1 MLMMC
6 LDEDTLTSSPLQV
19 LFLSDCEFIP
29 ACSAALIFFNHQ
41 LTQNF
46 EGNLKGNSGVQICL
60 VVYQGKVVKWLS
72 GLSLSLVVRTVLKG
86 CSHPSELTNILQ
98 PYCVVTC
105 TDEILI

>member
-72 GLSLSLVVRTVLKG
+72 GLSLSLVV
-86 CSHPSELTNILQ
+86 
-98 PYCVVTC
+98 
-105 TDEILI
+105 